1 MNGCIEAVGDDAHF
15 AACPTCRRTA
25 ATLALLR
32 QSTLSGPD
40 LWPRLRARL
49 LDRDDVVR
57 LRVPP
62 VGWQAVV
69 ALAAIAAIIM
79 LAPEPDRLLA
89 VMAGML

>member
-1 MNGCIEAVGDDAHF
+1 MTGCVEAVGDDEHF

-25 ATLALLR
+25 ATLAVVR

-49 LDRDDVVR
+49 VDGEDVVR
-57 LRVPP
+57 LRVPR
-62 VGWQAVV
+62 VGWQAAV
-69 ALAAIAAIIM
+69 ALAAIAAITM
-79 LAPEPDRLLA
+79 FAPEPDRLLA